1 MDEKM
6 AKAKEEKAKEEK
18 AKEEKAKEEKEKAK
32 EKMDEKMAK
41 WYNERKDF
49 VGTKKPSPS
58 KDGHTAYGKWRRWH
72 DPAVGGYAGVR
83 YDVEKAKAAWE
94 ASEYAKGGDAV
105 AKGGDAVAKG
115 GDAVAKGGDA
125 VAKGGDAGA
134 AKGDDDDNQ
143 VISPCDGARGGDDDD
158 DDDELWE
165 QFCDGGMFEVW
176 GYNISDTH
184 PLKTPFLLYKQ
195 MMKDQETDDDDDD
208 ADEEEEEEEEA
219 GAKEEYAVRGLCGD
233 YVKFQE
239 TFNNITEARVCYEN
253 IKKENTKKGGRY
265 SAIQLDDITNE
276 DEPEMIEHEEFS
288 SSEEEEEA
296 GAKGESEADI
306 IARAAKIVAGEDELA
321 AMFLVRFNDPVFQAL
336 SETEMIEAVK
346 GMKKMGGRNGKQWLQ
361 FVLSRKQEMEE
372 VVKEL
377 RKKKK

>member
-1 MDEKM
+1 
-6 AKAKEEKAKEEK
+6 
-18 AKEEKAKEEKEKAK
+18 
-32 EKMDEKMAK
+32 MDEKMAK

-115 GDAVAKGGDA
+115 GDAV
-125 VAKGGDAGA
+125 

-288 SSEEEEEA
+288 SSSEEEEA

-306 IARAAKIVAGEDELA
+306 IARAVETIDLNAFNAEQLA
-321 AMFLVRFNDPVFQAL
+321 WL
-336 SETEMIEAVK
+336 SQVK
-346 GMKKMGGRNGKQWLQ
+346 FSPNQPPYH
-361 FVLSRKQEMEE
+361 
-372 VVKEL
+372 
-377 RKKKK
+377 KKKK